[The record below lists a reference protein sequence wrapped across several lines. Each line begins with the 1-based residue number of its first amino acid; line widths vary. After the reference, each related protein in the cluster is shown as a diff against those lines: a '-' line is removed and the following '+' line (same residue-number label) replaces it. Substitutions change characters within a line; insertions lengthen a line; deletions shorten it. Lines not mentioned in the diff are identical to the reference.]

1 MQEAGRLLV
10 KDAPR
15 DGCVEEEESANTT
28 MAYEETLRYLAD
40 QCDAFSGAP
49 LAAVPSRAAAS
60 RALERAV
67 STYSIDLE
75 RQDDTDTSVQN
86 KGKQDALAMFNCVV
100 TLEDLEHAVEDVWKT
115 TTTTTPLQLSSNLMA
130 QNRTLV

>member
-1 MQEAGRLLV
+1 MV

-15 DGCVEEEESANTT
+15 DGCVKDEESGNTT

-49 LAAVPSRAAAS
+49 LAAVPRAAAS

-67 STYSIDLE
+67 STYSIDLAKSK
-75 RQDDTDTSVQN
+75 RQDDTDTSAQN

-100 TLEDLEHAVEDVWKT
+100 RLEDLEHAVEDVWKT

-130 QNRTLV
+130 RNRTLV